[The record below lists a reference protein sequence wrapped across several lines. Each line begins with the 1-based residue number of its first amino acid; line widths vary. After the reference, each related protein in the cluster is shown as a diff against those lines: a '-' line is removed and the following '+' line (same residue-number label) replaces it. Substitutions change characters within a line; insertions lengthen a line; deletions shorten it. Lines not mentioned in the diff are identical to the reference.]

1 MTGVERLRM
10 KLMTVAQNV
19 NARKWFVRLL
29 TLVALLISI
38 TSVPALAQ
46 KFSPYKMWGSPASGS
61 GSYTTIHD
69 IDIAPDG
76 TVWIV
81 DVVGCKVVHWD
92 KDGNFLGEF
101 GVPGSG
107 PGQFSN
113 PIGLAVDPQGNIVV
127 ADAGN
132 NRIQVLKPDGTFI
145 RSFGEQVLSGTAN
158 MPVAVALDGTIFVAD
173 PGHQQVVRF
182 SSTGV
187 FEASWQNGFNYFGG
201 IATDAFGHVYVSDF
215 YNDRIQKFKFDGTHV
230 KNITG
235 QRSAGLHVD
244 FAGHLVVADL
254 TRNAI
259 TRMSLD
265 GEIYS
270 VHSPTLANGGFN
282 GLWGITTDEAGRV
295 YTADLYDLL
304 GRTIKVFQPIYP
316 KYRQK
321 TTFAVPG
328 GFLRG
333 TLIDRDGN
341 LLICI
346 ANDYNPGSIKKYRT
360 DGTFLGEFATGLV
373 DPQCIQNG
381 QNGDV
386 AIIEYRNGLIKLVDS
401 SGLLKWSDFPGPN
414 SYPGLLQNVCVV
426 RPDGVIVVCSND
438 MTFTEYLPDGTRIRQ
453 VQVSLPING
462 PWGLAV
468 DGRGRYWISDF
479 YTSQLELLSSTYQ
492 HLKTVNL
499 SQTAHRTLMSRTGVL
514 IVPGTNI
521 LSVVSINGELLGEV
535 TNSNSGTTFS
545 GTNSL
550 EGLNGLVGVAEDSL
564 GNLYISD
571 SSGGRIHVLEPWY
584 PDDIVAPVSTVT
596 ASPLPNVFGWNNTSV
611 ISSITS
617 TDTSGV
623 KEIHYAITQGT
634 EIVVTGSSA
643 SFTLTENGTHSIAY
657 WAVDNAGNVETTKYA
672 SVRIDKVAPVTTLTR
687 ADGQLTLSAIDAHSG
702 ISKIKVQVNGGSVVD
717 YSGAF
722 ADTVHTVTYWAEDV
736 AGNVEASRTDIV
748 NPGVKAISASQV
760 RLPGGFGVIGTLTLD
775 KVAPVGGTVIN
786 LAASAPG
793 VVVDATVTVPEG
805 ATTATFDIDANPV
818 AVDTSVSVTAS
829 KYETSQ
835 SLLLT
840 IQAPTPSS
848 LSYLSSPIS
857 GGTSTTGTITISGP
871 APVGGTVV
879 SLASSSLSAL
889 VPTSVTIP
897 AGQMTA
903 IFTVSTNLVS
913 NDTSAVISAT
923 VYGVKVKSTLSILG
937 PKITA
942 VTVASA
948 NVASTATTTGT
959 VTLST
964 NASVG
969 GKVVALSSSNTGVA
983 TVPVSVTVPAGSR
996 TATFTIT
1003 AGTVAAN
1010 TAVTITASTNGSSGT
1025 ATVTVTPPV
1034 AALSTITTNVAAATG
1049 GVAVTGTVTLTRAA
1063 PTGGAVVTLA
1073 SSSTTVGTVPA
1084 SVTVPAGA
1092 TSVTFTITTRT
1103 VTAASTLTVTG
1114 TYLGVAK
1121 AASIT
1126 VNPVRLVSTLTL
1138 NPTSVKGGTNS
1149 TGTVTLTGPATEA
1162 VVVTLTSGTTT
1173 VATVPTSVTVP
1184 AGVTTVTFPISTKT
1198 QTSSRTSIITSRT
1211 GTTSR
1216 TATLTVTR

>member
-1 MTGVERLRM
+1 MTFIDAERLCV
-10 KLMTVAQNV
+10 KLITVAKAV
-19 NARKWFVRLL
+19 NASKWFLRSL
-29 TLVALLISI
+29 TILALLVSF

-46 KFSPYKMWGSPASGS
+46 RFSPYKMWGSPASGS
-61 GSYTTIHD
+61 GSYTTIND

-76 TVWIV
+76 TVWII

-92 KDGNFLGEF
+92 KDGNLLGEF
-101 GVPGSG
+101 GTPGSAS
-107 PGQFSN
+107 GQLSS
-113 PIGLAVDPQGNIVV
+113 PTGLAIDPQGNIVV

-132 NRIQVLKPDGTFI
+132 NRIQVFQPDGTFI
-145 RSFGEQVLSGTAN
+145 RSFGELILSGASAN

-230 KNITG
+230 TNITG

-304 GRTIKVFQPIYP
+304 GRTIKVFQPVLP

-321 TTFAVPG
+321 TTFSVPG
-328 GFLRG
+328 GFLTGLVIDQDQNLIVGVANNYDPGFIKKVTTSG
-333 TLIDRDGN
+333 TYIKDLGTGYLDPYSIRSTSDGN
-341 LLICI
+341 LVIVEYRGGMVKCI
-346 ANDYNPGSIKKYRT
+346 NS
-360 DGTFLGEFATGLV
+360 DGT
-373 DPQCIQNG
+373 
-381 QNGDV
+381 
-386 AIIEYRNGLIKLVDS
+386 
-401 SGLLKWSDFPGPN
+401 LLWSDFPGPN
-414 SYPGLLQNVCVV
+414 SYPELLQNVCVV

-438 MTFTEYLPDGTRIRQ
+438 KTFTEYLPDGTRIRQ
-453 VQVSLPING
+453 QKVDLPING
-462 PWGLAV
+462 PYGIAV
-468 DGRGRYWISDF
+468 DGRGRYWITDY
-479 YTSQLELLSSTYQ
+479 YTSQIELVSSQYQ
-492 HLKTVNL
+492 HMRTTNL
-499 SQTAHRTLMSRTGVL
+499 SGNSHQVMISRTGVA
-514 IVPGTNI
+514 IVPGEPL
-521 LSVVSINGELLGEV
+521 LSVISMDGKVVHEV
-535 TNSNSGTTFS
+535 TNANSGTTFTS
-545 GTNSL
+545 GSRFV
-550 EGLNGLVGVAEDSL
+550 GLAEDRL
-564 GNLYISD
+564 GNLYVSD
-571 SSGGRIHVLEPWY
+571 LFNGVIHVLEPYY
-584 PDDIVAPVSTVT
+584 PVDDTAPFSTSSFSPSPN
-596 ASPLPNVFGWNNTSV
+596 ASGWNNTSV
-611 ISSITS
+611 TASVTS
-617 TDTSGV
+617 NDEFSGV
-623 KEIHYAITQGT
+623 KEIHYAINQGT
-634 EIVVTGSSA
+634 EVIVTGSSA

-657 WAVDNAGNVETTKYA
+657 WAVDNTGNIETTKYA
-672 SVRIDKVAPVTTLTR
+672 TVKIDKVAPVTTLTR
-687 ADGQLTLSAIDAHSG
+687 ADGQLTLSSIDSHSG

-736 AGNVEASRTDIV
+736 AGNVEASRTEII
-748 NPGVKAISASQV
+748 NPGVKSVSASQV
-760 RLPGGFGVIGTLTLD
+760 RLPGGFGVIGTVTLD
-775 KVAPVGGTVIN
+775 TVAPVGGTVVT
-786 LAASAPG
+786 LASSNTG
-793 VVVDATVTVPEG
+793 VVTVDASVTVPEG
-805 ATTATFDIDANPV
+805 ETSATFDIDANPV

-848 LSYLSSPIS
+848 LSYLSSPTS
-857 GGTSTTGTITISGP
+857 GGTSTTGTVTISGP

-903 IFTVSTNLVS
+903 TFAVSTNLVS

-937 PKITA
+937 PKVTS

-948 NVASTATTTGT
+948 SIASTATTTGT

-964 NASVG
+964 NAPVG
-969 GKVVALSSSNTGVA
+969 GKVVTLTSSNTAVA
-983 TVPVSVTVPAGSR
+983 TVPVSVTVPAGTR

-1003 AGTVAAN
+1003 AGTVVAN

-1034 AALSTITTNVAAATG
+1034 AALSGITTNVAAITG

-1073 SSSTTVGTVPA
+1073 SSSTTIGTVPA
-1084 SVTVPAGA
+1084 SVTVAAGA
-1092 TSVTFTITTRT
+1092 TTATFAITTRT

-1121 AASIT
+1121 SASIT
-1126 VNPVRLVSTLTL
+1126 VNAVRLVSALTL

-1162 VVVTLTSGTTT
+1162 VVVTLTSATTT
-1173 VATVPTSVTVP
+1173 VARVPASVTVP
-1184 AGVTTVTFPISTKT
+1184 AGATTATFTITTLT
-1198 QTSSRTSIITSRT
+1198 QTATRTSIITAAT

-1216 TATLTVTR
+1216 TATLSVTR